1 MDKNDEAFLKRLLV
15 TFKGEAEEHVQAL
28 STGLI
33 ALEKTTEA
41 GPRQGL
47 VETVFRE
54 THSLK
59 GAARAVGK
67 SEIETLCQSM
77 EDFLALLKQGRV
89 ELSQPLLDLLY
100 EAVDLLGKLLAKV
113 DGEPAKAQLAL
124 ARELRQRLAAACVD
138 GAERQAAGGMAAG
151 PEGRADQGDAQS
163 AASAAAALAEA
174 DAKAGA
180 ALPRE
185 VETAAVETAAVET
198 APIRSGDTVRVPVAR
213 LDAILFQ
220 SESLLSAKLTAH
232 QRAEDIRAAQ
242 AAFDVLVRQ
251 RAKIVPE
258 VRALQRRL
266 ERGERREGKVN
277 GHKAELQLRRLLEY
291 LLLEDDFAKAYEV
304 RLENLAKAA
313 EHDWRTLGGMTDG
326 LLDDVKMAL
335 MLPVAAA
342 IEVLPRFVRDGSRS
356 QGKEVDFH
364 ISGGETEIDRRILED
379 LRDPLLHLIR
389 NSLDHGIETPEARLA
404 AGKPRRG
411 RIELNVSQIEG
422 SRVEIVITDDGAGI
436 ALEKVCEAAR
446 KLGLPGVPAV
456 PGECNAMADAQS
468 EEALLGLIFQSGLST
483 SPIITDLSGRGLGL
497 AIVREKIERLG
508 GSVTVSSLPGAG
520 ARFRLVLPL
529 TLSTF
534 RGVHIRC
541 WEREFIFP
549 TMHLA
554 QVARVAR
561 RDIATVENRETVFL
575 GGQTVSLVRLAQVLD
590 IAADKA
596 EAAADNVSLVVAGS
610 GEHRIAFLVDE
621 VLGEQEV
628 LVKSLGRQLRRVRN
642 IVGATVLGNGRV
654 VPILHVPDLLQS
666 ARRSAAPGL
675 RPTPAVVAERK
686 SLLVAEDS
694 ITSRMLLKGILE
706 SAGYVVK
713 TAVDGMDA
721 YTQLRTEPF
730 DLLVS
735 DVDMP
740 RLNGFDL
747 TAKVRG
753 DKALAELPVMLV
765 TALGSPEHKERGAEA
780 GANAYI
786 VKSSFD
792 QSNLL
797 AVIRRLL

>member
-33 ALEKTTEA
+33 ALETTTEA
-41 GPRQGL
+41 GSRQSI

-67 SEIETLCQSM
+67 TEIETLCQSM
-77 EDFLALLKQGRV
+77 EDFLARLKQGRV
-89 ELSQPLLDLLY
+89 ELSQALLDLLY
-100 EAVDLLGKLLAKV
+100 EAVDLLGKLLAKI

-124 ARELRQRLAAACVD
+124 ARELRQRLAAASV
-138 GAERQAAGGMAAG
+138 GSVERHAADGMAAG
-151 PEGRADQGDAQS
+151 QAEQKERADTQAP
-163 AASAAAALAEA
+163 ATAAAELPEEDDKS
-174 DAKAGA
+174 DAS
-180 ALPRE
+180 LPRE
-185 VETAAVETAAVET
+185 AESAAVET
-198 APIRSGDTVRVPVAR
+198 APARGGDTVRVPVAR

-266 ERGERREGKVN
+266 ERSERREGRQN
-277 GHKAELQLRRLLEY
+277 RRRGDPQLHRLLEY

-304 RLENLAKAA
+304 RLETLAKAA

-342 IEVLPRFVRDGSRS
+342 LEVLPKFVRDGSRS
-356 QGKEVDFH
+356 QGKEVDFQ

-389 NSLDHGIETPEARLA
+389 NSLDHGIETLAARLA

-411 RIELNVSQIEG
+411 RIELNVSQMEG
-422 SRVEIVITDDGAGI
+422 GRVEILVADDGAGI

-446 KLGLPGVPAV
+446 KLGLPGLPAV
-456 PGECNAMADAQS
+456 PGECNTMEGAQS
-468 EEALLGLIFQSGLST
+468 EEALLGFIFQSGLST

-508 GSVTVSSLPGAG
+508 GSVTVSSRPGAG
-520 ARFRLVLPL
+520 ARFRLLLPL

-541 WEREFIFP
+541 GEREFIFP

-561 RDIATVENRETVFL
+561 RDIATVENRETVAL

-590 IAADKA
+590 IAADNKA

-610 GEHRIAFLVDE
+610 GEHRIAFQVDE

-675 RPTPAVVAERK
+675 RPTPVAVAERK

-706 SAGYVVK
+706 SAGYAVK

-740 RLNGFDL
+740 RMNGFDL

-753 DKALAELPVMLV
+753 DKALAQLPVVLV
-765 TALGSPEHKERGAEA
+765 TALSSPEHKERGAEA